1 MLLNLLF
8 QRHPVTV
15 AETGQ
20 AVYLLNQQNISYRL
34 GAAYFR
40 I

>member
-1 MLLNLLF
+1 MLLNLFF